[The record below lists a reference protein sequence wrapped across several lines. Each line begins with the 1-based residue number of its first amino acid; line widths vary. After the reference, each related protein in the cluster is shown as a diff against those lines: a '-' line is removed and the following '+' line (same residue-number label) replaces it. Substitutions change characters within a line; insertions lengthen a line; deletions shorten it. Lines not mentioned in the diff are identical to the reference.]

1 MAMRDL
7 PTTAHT
13 PGPWLV
19 DIDPRRGM
27 EWNRQVV
34 TADGRDAVCFM
45 AHSNGRH
52 PLRDAANARVVAA
65 SPLMLAVLQTIQMAL
80 ADGYRPSDIL
90 APESPIR
97 LALDEAVRTA
107 LGPREGG

>member
-1 MAMRDL
+1 MREL
-7 PTTAHT
+7 PPPVHT
-13 PGPWLV
+13 PGPWRV

-34 TADGRDAVCFM
+34 TADGREAVCFM

-52 PLRDAANARVVAA
+52 PVRDAATARVVAA
-65 SPLMLAVLQTIQMAL
+65 TPLMLAVLQTIQAAL
-80 ADGYRPSDIL
+80 ADDYRPSQIL
-90 APESPIR
+90 APDSPIR

-107 LGPREGG
+107 LGTREADRG